1 MLSLIEK
8 MRKINPDYNNQ
19 WWNYYG
25 IESKASEVNIDSELE
40 KYFENWDSDLGG
52 FGGSVICT
60 LDGVEI
66 DVEGMGN
73 SAGAKNRLLQ
83 HLRQNHPNIGNRV
96 EKKLFTDESKAK
108 EDFIDDDDEYDEET
122 GLYKIDDNEE
132 KDEFGNDFVQG
143 FDVESRTKDSVEK
156 LPEDKRKH
164 DSLNFDPSYEAETS
178 DAEYEDWIQDKTDE
192 DTTRDNLEKLQEET
206 VEESFG
212 DCGCKMTN
220 KAKETWERLTD
231 SDKQL
236 ELRNME
242 VDEGYAYYP
251 FEHLPKK
258 IGEAFVDKFNM
269 ELNGDSLGWN
279 KIPALERA
287 QTLRKIGFTPR
298 DSELVAN
305 LEYQQLSESLKK
317 DVNEALNYKV
327 KTQESQVPKEN
338 ALEKFEDGLYSNM
351 YDGYLERRGAR
362 VDSKKKEQIL
372 ENNDYG
378 LDISKVKGVESKEN
392 ENTDFNNQQV
402 IDFTTINED
411 EIATC
416 DLCGKT
422 WDMNDG
428 SDIYDIFLHLS
439 IVHDKA
445 FESKATEKKVW
456 KYCNRCGYETEREEG
471 ESCPYHQSV
480 LEDGTFLWDE
490 FNQDGESKANEVSID
505 DFKRIVDRHQN
516 ETLQFDDGKVIV
528 DAFTAN
534 AVVQVYNALSEER
547 KQKFNDV
554 VKTSGGVSKLVDLA
568 FKYGES
574 KANEKIPLST
584 KGLKLPRQMDFKTG
598 GYAGMNDWGGE
609 ATLCEICGANFNTY
623 PEFLDHYQ
631 EHDEA
636 QGVDFYTE
644 SKANEFTM
652 RDFEQNEDINAH
664 TDNALQLAKLYGTQD
679 EINDMERIKEE
690 YEHTGFNRGQPQDNA
705 DYNRRYEIQS
715 KYWSMF
721 LRSEGEQGRV
731 YGESKATERDF
742 YRSNKEISDQGDDI
756 QAEAEFGKKY
766 SELSDSEKGY
776 IEYIKNEFGDVK
788 SYDEWVTSGT
798 ESKANEGLRDLCE
811 NCKEANAKGIPHE
824 SPYNC
829 LFDPEGSGNMCGCSV
844 CGNDSYEP
852 NEYQIMQRQFGSDG
866 GSEISDLQYESK
878 STESDE
884 EENYDQRDESELEG
898 GSYDDG
904 ASSTPDN
911 WYRTEDGQWKVVGD
925 EPYEGESKT
934 SEEVESKEELEQ
946 RISELQNYLEHA
958 VTQEI
963 PVMPKM
969 RKMLSLI
976 EKMRKI
982 NPDYNNQ
989 WWNYYGIESKA
1000 SEVNIDSELEKYF
1013 ENWDSDLGGF
1023 GGSVICTLDGVEIDV
1038 EGMGNSAGAKNRL
1051 LQHLRQNHP
1060 NIGNRVEKKLFTDE
1074 SKAKEDFIDDDD
1086 EYDEE
1091 TGLYKIDDNE
1101 EKDEFGNDF
1110 VQGFDVESRT
1120 KDSVEKLPEDKRKHD
1135 SLNFDPSYEAETSD
1149 AEYEDW
1155 IQDKTDE
1162 DTTRDNLEKLQEE
1175 TVEESFGDCG
1185 CKMTNKAKETW
1196 ERLTD
1201 SDKQLELRNMEVDE
1215 GYAYYPFEHLPKK
1228 IGEAFVDKFNM
1239 ELNGDSLGWNKIPAL
1254 ERAQTLRKIGFTPRD
1269 SELVANL
1276 EYQQLSESL
1285 KKDVNEA
1292 LNYKVKTQES
1302 QVPKENALEKFED
1315 GLYSNMYDGYLER
1328 RGARV
1333 DSKKKEQILENNNYG
1348 LDISKVKGVESKATE
1363 VSRYSIYKYLEWKE
1377 HVIDELDRT
1386 SWNNFAKDE
1395 GFAQEEA
1402 NRVWYFVLE
1411 QNRQL
1416 VDWDGFFEY
1425 GESKAN
1431 EFNYDVLIKGK
1442 PSKEKLRDEFA
1453 PYIYFE
1459 DDGENTRVIFDGL
1472 VDGGKQELENLG
1484 YNIIG
1489 ESKASEKMWECYNCD
1504 GTGKDWMGY

>member
-1 MLSLIEK
+1 MDFDTYNELNSGDKRAILESIFADNTDLLFNEDRGEDYDYAQDIIDASYLHFGHLRPDIQNEILSGGYDSVITESKASEYDEEENYDQRDESELEGGSYDDGASSNPDNWYRTEDGQWKVVGDEPYEGESKTSEEVESKEELEQRISELQNYLEHAVTQEIPVMPKMRKMLSLIEK

-798 ESKANEGLRDLCE
+798 ESKATEVRHLSSKQKSLIKNWVNNNRDSL
-811 NCKEANAKGIPHE
+811 
-824 SPYNC
+824 
-829 LFDPEGSGNMCGCSV
+829 SV
-844 CGNDSYEP
+844 
-852 NEYQIMQRQFGSDG
+852 F
-866 GSEISDLQYESK
+866 
-878 STESDE
+878 
-884 EENYDQRDESELEG
+884 
-898 GSYDDG
+898 
-904 ASSTPDN
+904 
-911 WYRTEDGQWKVVGD
+911 
-925 EPYEGESKT
+925 
-934 SEEVESKEELEQ
+934 
-946 RISELQNYLEHA
+946 
-958 VTQEI
+958 VTQEDL
-963 PVMPKM
+963 PYE
-969 RKMLSLI
+969 LLQ
-976 EKMRKI
+976 E
-982 NPDYNNQ
+982 
-989 WWNYYGIESKA
+989 IES
-1000 SEVNIDSELEKYF
+1000 
-1013 ENWDSDLGGF
+1013 
-1023 GGSVICTLDGVEIDV
+1023 
-1038 EGMGNSAGAKNRL
+1038 NR
-1051 LQHLRQNHP
+1051 
-1060 NIGNRVEKKLFTDE
+1060 D
-1074 SKAKEDFIDDDD
+1074 
-1086 EYDEE
+1086 YE
-1091 TGLYKIDDNE
+1091 T
-1101 EKDEFGNDF
+1101 
-1110 VQGFDVESRT
+1110 
-1120 KDSVEKLPEDKRKHD
+1120 
-1135 SLNFDPSYEAETSD
+1135 
-1149 AEYEDW
+1149 
-1155 IQDKTDE
+1155 
-1162 DTTRDNLEKLQEE
+1162 
-1175 TVEESFGDCG
+1175 
-1185 CKMTNKAKETW
+1185 
-1196 ERLTD
+1196 
-1201 SDKQLELRNMEVDE
+1201 
-1215 GYAYYPFEHLPKK
+1215 
-1228 IGEAFVDKFNM
+1228 
-1239 ELNGDSLGWNKIPAL
+1239 
-1254 ERAQTLRKIGFTPRD
+1254 
-1269 SELVANL
+1269 
-1276 EYQQLSESL
+1276 
-1285 KKDVNEA
+1285 
-1292 LNYKVKTQES
+1292 
-1302 QVPKENALEKFED
+1302 
-1315 GLYSNMYDGYLER
+1315 LYS
-1328 RGARV
+1328 
-1333 DSKKKEQILENNNYG
+1333 
-1348 LDISKVKGVESKATE
+1348 DIT
-1363 VSRYSIYKYLEWKE
+1363 RYAS
-1377 HVIDELDRT
+1377 
-1386 SWNNFAKDE
+1386 
-1395 GFAQEEA
+1395 
-1402 NRVWYFVLE
+1402 
-1411 QNRQL
+1411 
-1416 VDWDGFFEY
+1416 
-1425 GESKAN
+1425 
-1431 EFNYDVLIKGK
+1431 DVVNG
-1442 PSKEKLRDEFA
+1442 S
-1453 PYIYFE
+1453 
-1459 DDGENTRVIFDGL
+1459 
-1472 VDGGKQELENLG
+1472 
-1484 YNIIG
+1484 
-1489 ESKASEKMWECYNCD
+1489 ESKASEKMWECSKCD
-1504 GTGKDWMGY
+1504 GTGRELLGFNSNGDPIRDDYCYNCKGTGKLSDEDMERNYQSDQKWKKMASPDDDYIDGSDVPTSGFYESLSKANEDMKWWECEDCKFFGKTEDETNKHELETGHTTYGAGMTSAFPVNDGLGLLKSKKTEEASLSDPDDKEYNVDTDFGFSYSDKEIESLNANEEFLEDDLGDEFDNEPDFEKMYEDDKAENPEWHKQGEPFEGEGFEEDDHKRTSSGQFTSDLPEEKNEPYGIDPYSGKVNTPFLESKSKAEEAYNKGASAEEIYSLVDDKGTGDDRSESEEEYLNNLYNKTNANKGAGFSDLQ